1 MEELQQQV
9 TTLKVKEATLTQSN
23 AEVNQL
29 FQELNAR
36 QTDVEAESRRTKE
49 EVGGSSSSHFEG
61 FWRII

>member
-9 TTLKVKEATLTQSN
+9 TSLKVKEATLTQNN

-36 QTDVEAESRRTKE
+36 QTHVEAESRRNKE
-49 EVGGSSSSHFEG
+49 EVGGSNSSHFEG
-61 FWRII
+61 F

>member
-9 TTLKVKEATLTQSN
+9 TTLKVMEATLTQNN

-49 EVGGSSSSHFEG
+49 EVGGSSSSHSEG

>member
-9 TTLKVKEATLTQSN
+9 TSLKVKEATLTQN
-23 AEVNQL
+23 NVEVNQL

-36 QTDVEAESRRTKE
+36 QTHVEAESRRTKE
-49 EVGGSSSSHFEG
+49 EVGGSSSSRFEG